1 MLDFGQFWLIFGSI
15 LGQFWHNFT
24 VCETLCQVSRGC
36 ETIFES
42 RLARDR
48 ARLYHTKINLFQ
60 KKNQNS
66 LSNKSLFRYACAL
79 ILYAIY
85 RKNIIFLF
93 KKVQKSILIFYVEFL
108 LFVFHNVL
116 WVGSNSSLS
125 SFLQLP
131 LLASTSGDILEV
143 FLVKHS
149 LVCNQLG
156 RFSFSS
162 KTFRPDDRSRKTL
175 SPTGQGPG
183 FGQLAVEVVR
193 TK

>member
-1 MLDFGQFWLIFGSI
+1 MHVLL
-15 LGQFWHNFT
+15 
-24 VCETLCQVSRGC
+24 V
-36 ETIFES
+36 
-42 RLARDR
+42 
-48 ARLYHTKINLFQ
+48 LYE
-60 KKNQNS
+60 
-66 LSNKSLFRYACAL
+66 
-79 ILYAIY
+79 IY
-85 RKNIIFLF
+85 RKNIIFHF
-93 KKVQKSILIFYVEFL
+93 KKVQKSIVMFYVEYFFYFQLSLSAKLYL

-116 WVGSNSSLS
+116 WNDSNSSLS

-193 TK
+193 KKFLRLKSSTTYCNIFPDSSNFWDKNIFERKICGGQTFSS